1 MWRSATLAQNAYA
14 RKNNDANELTCIIP
28 FQNEGQEVERT
39 VASIRGTSNK
49 VNIMLIND
57 CSTDGFD
64 YKSVSDIYGCK
75 YIETE
80 KNLGVAGCRDYAVSL
95 CETEYFLLL
104 DAHMRFYDMDWEEK
118 LLPYLKKYEKSIIT
132 GNTLVFSYN
141 INSDIYTDEL
151 HFNYKNCN
159 TRAAIINDYENGW
172 IFTGKWTNNEM
183 PGYENKNLIPISCCM
198 GAVYASNKTWWNR
211 IDGLKGLAKWGQDEP
226 YMSIKTWLAGGQVFL
241 IKDWCVGH
249 LYRDMSAYLVPS
261 NLKLRNRIFLINFF
275 YRDENKIYDQLNLL
289 KKLVG
294 ISKYNEAFEEYSLE
308 KDNLLELKNHFWEHI
323 AVTDLD
329 WFLTY
334 INRPI
339 KENKGI

>member
-1 MWRSATLAQNAYA
+1 
-14 RKNNDANELTCIIP
+14 
-28 FQNEGQEVERT
+28 
-39 VASIRGTSNK
+39 
-49 VNIMLIND
+49 
-57 CSTDGFD
+57 
-64 YKSVSDIYGCK
+64 
-75 YIETE
+75 
-80 KNLGVAGCRDYAVSL
+80 
-95 CETEYFLLL
+95 
-104 DAHMRFYDMDWEEK
+104 
-118 LLPYLKKYEKSIIT
+118 
-132 GNTLVFSYN
+132 
-141 INSDIYTDEL
+141 
-151 HFNYKNCN
+151 
-159 TRAAIINDYENGW
+159 
-172 IFTGKWTNNEM
+172 M